1 VSVDTRPASILL
13 IGYGNPG
20 RHDDGLGPALA
31 KRLEQAALAGVDIDI
46 DYQLNIEH
54 AYDLAAYD
62 VVVFADAARS
72 DGAGEQPQSPFYFH
86 PLDPGNP
93 ISFSTHSVSPQAVM
107 RLACDLFQAKTQA
120 YVLGITGYEFEE
132 IGEGLTQKA
141 AHNLDQAEAFITDR
155 LVNATHRNNKVGSI

>member
-1 VSVDTRPASILL
+1 VSVETRPASILL

-62 VVVFADAARS
+62 MVIFADATKS
-72 DGAGEQPQSPFYFH
+72 SGTDDQPPFFFH

-107 RLACDLFQAKTQA
+107 RLACDLFKAKTQA

-132 IGEGLTQKA
+132 VGEGLSQKA
-141 AHNLDQAEAFITDR
+141 LDNLDQAETFITDR
-155 LVNATHRNNKVGSI
+155 LGNATHRNNKVVDI

>member
-1 VSVDTRPASILL
+1 VSVETRPASILL

-31 KRLEQAALAGVDIDI
+31 KRLEQAALTGVDIDI

-54 AYDLAAYD
+54 AYALAAYD
-62 VVVFADAARS
+62 EVIFADATHSKQS
-72 DGAGEQPQSPFYFH
+72 DEPYFFR
-86 PLDPGNP
+86 PLVPGNP
-93 ISFSTHSVSPQAVM
+93 TSFSTHSVSPQAVM
-107 RLACDLFQAKTQA
+107 RLACDLFGAKTQA

-132 IGEGLTQKA
+132 IGEGLSQKA

-155 LVNATHRNNKVGSI
+155 LGDIRGDKVGGI